1 MLSTAMM
8 TKGVRPVSRTRS
20 MVCRLYPPKVIR
32 SGGTGP
38 NRNRRTNRQLAS
50 WLSTVAMAAP
60 RTPRSSRKIKTGSR
74 MMLRTAPSIT
84 DCIPFLAKPWQMM
97 NWFMPVDSRANTVP
111 VR

>member
-1 MLSTAMM
+1 MLTNVSPRTTDSVLMM
-8 TKGVRPVSRTRS
+8 QAITV
-20 MVCRLYPPKVIR
+20 
-32 SGGTGP
+32 P
-38 NRNRRTNRQLAS
+38 N
-50 WLSTVAMAAP
+50 TVAMAAP